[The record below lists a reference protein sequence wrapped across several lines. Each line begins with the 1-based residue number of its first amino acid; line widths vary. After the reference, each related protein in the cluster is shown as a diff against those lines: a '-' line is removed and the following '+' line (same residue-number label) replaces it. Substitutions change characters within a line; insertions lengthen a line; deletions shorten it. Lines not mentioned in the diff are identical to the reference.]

1 MPDARYAVIRT
12 GGAPPDLW
20 ESLSSVMFRNVDDA
34 WAFASKLDYAHVYR
48 LEPVERP
55 RHA

>member
-1 MPDARYAVIRT
+1 MPDARYAVVRV
-12 GGAPPDLW
+12 GGQLPDIW

-34 WAFASKLDYAHVYR
+34 WDFASKLDYAQVYR